1 MKNYLLEH
9 ARDGIRLTAE
19 ALVKGQVVRTLP
31 PGPFDTGNAS
41 KETLALAQAIANH
54 YFGASPADLGATA
67 EANRQAPR
75 ILEAFLIH
83 ARIPLGGR
91 LEISGDVLTRFFS
104 LAQSPAEE

>member
-1 MKNYLLEH
+1 MKNYLLDRTH
-9 ARDGIRLTAE
+9 DGLQLTAE
-19 ALVKGQVVRTLP
+19 SLLKGQVVRTVP
-31 PGPFDTGNAS
+31 PGPFDCGNAS
-41 KETLALAQAIANH
+41 KETLALAQAIADH

-91 LEISGDVLTRFFS
+91 LELSGDVLDRFFS
-104 LAQSPAEE
+104 LQ